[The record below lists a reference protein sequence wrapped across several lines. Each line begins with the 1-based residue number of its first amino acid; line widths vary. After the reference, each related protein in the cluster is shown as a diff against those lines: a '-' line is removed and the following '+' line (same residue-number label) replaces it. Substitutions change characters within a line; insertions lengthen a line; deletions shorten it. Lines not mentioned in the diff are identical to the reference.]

1 MDIAFNNGWLFTE
14 DYDAGFDKA
23 SSVRLPHTAREI
35 PYNYIDCRDYQMVCG
50 YRKSFTAPSEWQG
63 KRLILRF
70 DGAAH
75 EATVFCNGT
84 RVGYHACGYTAF
96 SVDITGSID
105 FGCENVIDVRLTRAR
120 ALTFRRSAL
129 LSTICATADF
139 TAR

>member
-63 KRLILRF
+63 KRIYCALTVQRTRRRYS
-70 DGAAH
+70 
-75 EATVFCNGT
+75 ATE
-84 RVGYHACGYTAF
+84 RV
-96 SVDITGSID
+96 SDITPAATRRFPLIS
-105 FGCENVIDVRLTRAR
+105 LTA
-120 ALTFRRSAL
+120 
-129 LSTICATADF
+129 
-139 TAR
+139 

>member
-63 KRLILRF
+63 KRIILRF

-96 SVDITGSID
+96 SVDITDSVN
-105 FGCENVIDVRLTRAR
+105 FGGEKHCRRA
-120 ALTFRRSAL
+120 
-129 LSTICATADF
+129 
-139 TAR
+139 ARHA